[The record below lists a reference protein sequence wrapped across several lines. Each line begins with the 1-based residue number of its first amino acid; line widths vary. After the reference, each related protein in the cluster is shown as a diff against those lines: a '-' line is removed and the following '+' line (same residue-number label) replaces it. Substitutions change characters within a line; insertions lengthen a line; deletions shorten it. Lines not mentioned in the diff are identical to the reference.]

1 LIVEVTTVNK
11 LYLAWVAIL
20 LTTVM
25 WASSL
30 IFAKI
35 VYVEVTPILF
45 VALRYTIATPFL
57 LSMVFL
63 SKNRSEKLQTS
74 RTYWKSIA
82 LAGFLGPFLSQ
93 VLQYIGLSVTSA
105 GETLLLLN
113 LSPVFAVLLAA
124 PLLGEAITK
133 DKAVGLLIAMVGAYF
148 IVAGSGPLN
157 GEVSLV
163 RIVGD
168 AIIIISTLLFAL
180 NGVAGKMA
188 VGGVDSISV
197 TAFSTIFAVPFL
209 WLSAAGLED
218 ISVLFTLSMSTW
230 LVLLWVG
237 TVNSVIAFIFYY
249 ESMKYIE
256 ASRVQIALNLI
267 GVWGIIM
274 SVLILGET
282 TTLLQIAGGVLTIV
296 GVVLAQKAKIAKKEE
311 KSGVSGQ
318 NGSNKL

>member
-1 LIVEVTTVNK
+1 MNK

-57 LSMVFL
+57 ITMVFL
-63 SKNRSEKLQTS
+63 SRKRSEKIQNV

-82 LAGFLGPFLSQ
+82 LAGLLGPFLSQ

-105 GETLLLLN
+105 AETLLLLN
-113 LSPVFAVLLAA
+113 MSPVFTVILAVPLLKESITYDKAGGLLLAMI
-124 PLLGEAITK
+124 G
-133 DKAVGLLIAMVGAYF
+133 VYF
-148 IVAGSGPLN
+148 IMIGSGPLG
-157 GEVSLV
+157 GEFGML
-163 RIVGD
+163 RILGD
-168 AIIIISTLLFAL
+168 TIVIISTLLFAL
-180 NGVAGKMA
+180 NGIAGKIA
-188 VGGVDSISV
+188 VGGVDSVSV

-209 WLSAAGLED
+209 WLSVVLLED
-218 ISVLFTLSMSTW
+218 PAVLFQLSMTTW
-230 LVLLWVG
+230 LVISWVG
-237 TVNSVIAFIFYY
+237 IVNSVIAFIFYY

-267 GVWGIIM
+267 GVWGLIM
-274 SVLILGET
+274 SVMVLGET
-282 TTLLQIAGGVLTIV
+282 TSLLQITGGVLTII
-296 GVVLAQKAKIAKKEE
+296 GVVVAQRTLNAQKLEE
-311 KSGVSGQ
+311 TEDI
-318 NGSNKL
+318 LLR

>member
-1 LIVEVTTVNK
+1 MNK
-11 LYLAWVAIL
+11 LYLSWIALL

-45 VALRYTIATPFL
+45 VALRYTVATPFL
-57 LSMVFL
+57 LTMVFL

-74 RTYWKSIA
+74 RIYWKSIA
-82 LAGFLGPFLSQ
+82 LAGLLGPFLSQ
-93 VLQYIGLSVTSA
+93 VLQYIGLSITSA

-113 LSPVFAVLLAA
+113 MSPVFTVLLAA
-124 PLLGEAITK
+124 PLLGEAITRN
-133 DKAVGLLIAMVGAYF
+133 KAVGLVIAMVGAYF
-148 IVAGSGPLN
+148 IVVGSGPVS
-157 GEVSLV
+157 GEVSLI
-163 RIVGD
+163 RLIGD

-180 NGVAGKMA
+180 NGIAGKIA

-209 WLSAAGLED
+209 WLSVIGLED
-218 ISVLFTLSMSTW
+218 VTVLLTLSTMTW
-230 LVLLWVG
+230 LVVIWVG

-267 GVWGIIM
+267 GVWGVIM
-274 SVLILGET
+274 SVLVLGEMI
-282 TTLLQIAGGVLTIV
+282 TLLQIAGGALTIV
-296 GVVLAQKAKIAKKEE
+296 GVVIAQRVLNVKKQEE
-311 KSGVSGQ
+311 SSVLGQ
-318 NGSNKL
+318 DDSHIL

>member
-1 LIVEVTTVNK
+1 
-11 LYLAWVAIL
+11 
-20 LTTVM
+20 M

-45 VALRYTIATPFL
+45 VALRYTVATPFL
-57 LSMVFL
+57 LTMVFL

-74 RTYWKSIA
+74 RIYWKSIA
-82 LAGFLGPFLSQ
+82 LAGLLGPFLSQ
-93 VLQYIGLSVTSA
+93 VLQYIGLSITSA

-113 LSPVFAVLLAA
+113 MSPVFTVLLAA
-124 PLLGEAITK
+124 PLLGEAITRN
-133 DKAVGLLIAMVGAYF
+133 KAVGLVIAMVGAYF
-148 IVAGSGPLN
+148 IVVGSGPVS
-157 GEVSLV
+157 GEVSLI
-163 RIVGD
+163 RLIGD

-180 NGVAGKMA
+180 NGIAGKIA

-209 WLSAAGLED
+209 WLSVIGLED
-218 ISVLFTLSMSTW
+218 VTVLLTLSTMTW
-230 LVLLWVG
+230 LVVIWVG

-267 GVWGIIM
+267 GVWGVIM
-274 SVLILGET
+274 SVLVLGEMI
-282 TTLLQIAGGVLTIV
+282 TLLQIAGGALTIV
-296 GVVLAQKAKIAKKEE
+296 GVVIAQRVLNVKKQEE
-311 KSGVSGQ
+311 SSVLGQ
-318 NGSNKL
+318 DDSHIL